1 MAAVTVTIT
10 TNADGT
16 MTGSSAS
23 SPGVTF
29 TSASLK
35 AVMDWAKGLVEVTL
49 GSLTYPSVS
58 S

>member
-10 TNADGT
+10 TNSDGT

-49 GSLTYPSVS
+49 GSLPYPGTTS
-58 S
+58 